1 MLWSV
6 TEDSL
11 HRQGHGAQE
20 GKKLKSGRFDNGRQG
35 EQVMEGREGRSSLGG
50 RLPQRILWESGRR
63 KTNKG
68 GPQKFQGKER
78 EKLWKPGREG

>member
-1 MLWSV
+1 
-6 TEDSL
+6 
-11 HRQGHGAQE
+11 
-20 GKKLKSGRFDNGRQG
+20 
-35 EQVMEGREGRSSLGG
+35 MEGREGRSSVGG

-63 KTNKG
+63 ITNKG